1 MSLNNLTITKALQGL
16 DKKEFSA
23 VELTQSCL
31 NAMDEHKDLNCFII
45 DTPEHALG
53 DAKAS
58 DTRRA
63 NGQITGKLDG
73 IPMAIKDLFCTK
85 GIQTTASSNILKGF
99 TPEYES
105 TVTAKMW
112 DAGAVCLGKVS
123 CDEFAMGSANITS
136 AYGDVINPWKD
147 KNDPS
152 KKLVPGGSSGGSSAA
167 VAAGLCLGATGTDT
181 GGSIRQPAALTGICG
196 IKPTYGRASRWG
208 VVAFASSL
216 DQPGVFARSVDDC
229 ALFLETI
236 CGHDEKD
243 STSANMPVPEWSKTI
258 PHDVKGMKI
267 GIPKEYKIDGIRA
280 ETQKIWDQG
289 VAWLKDQG
297 AEIVDISLPHTQYAL
312 PAYYI
317 LAPAEASSN
326 LARYD
331 GLRYGQ
337 RAPDPKNLDDM
348 YERTRQMGF
357 GDEVKS
363 RIMIGTYVLSA
374 GYYDA
379 YYIKAQKLRRLIYN
393 DFVNAFKQ
401 CDAILTPATPGA
413 AFSKDEKSS
422 KDPLEMYLEDVFT
435 VSANIAGIPGM
446 TVPAGLTENGLPL
459 GLQILGAHWDEA
471 SVFRAALAL
480 ERAANFT
487 ARPF

>member
-1 MSLNNLTITKALQGL
+1 MSLNNLTITKAVEAL
-16 DKKEFSA
+16 DKKEFSST
-23 VELTQSCL
+23 ELTQSCL
-31 NAMDEHKDLNCFII
+31 NAMEEHRDLNAYILE
-45 DTPEHALG
+45 TPERALA

-58 DTRRA
+58 DERRA
-63 NGQITGKLDG
+63 SGQATGKLDG
-73 IPMAIKDLFCTK
+73 IPMAIKDLFCTR
-85 GIQTTASSNILKGF
+85 GIQTTASSKILEGF
-99 TPEYES
+99 VPEYES
-105 TVTAKMW
+105 TVTTKMW
-112 DAGAVCLGKVS
+112 NAGAVCLGKVS

-236 CGHDEKD
+236 CGHDDKD
-243 STSANMPVPEWSKTI
+243 STSANMNVPEWSKTI
-258 PHDVKGMKI
+258 TNDVKGMRI

-289 VAWLKDQG
+289 VAWLKEQG

-331 GLRYGQ
+331 GLRYGF
-337 RAPDPKNLDDM
+337 RADDPKNLDDM
-348 YERTRQMGF
+348 YERSRAAGF
-357 GDEVKS
+357 GEEVKS

-413 AFSKDEKSS
+413 AFSKDEKS
-422 KDPLEMYLEDVFT
+422 KDPLDMYLEDVFT

-446 TVPAGLTENGLPL
+446 TVPAGLTDNGLPL

-471 SVFRAALAL
+471 SVFRAASAL
-480 ERAANFT
+480 ERSANFT
-487 ARPF
+487 AKPF